1 MAKPNDDDTL
11 QPVLIAG
18 DWRAAKKPEGD
29 FCASNPATGALIGS
43 RFPISGEDDVEAA
56 LAAAENA
63 SVELSAIDPEKIASF
78 LERYADGIEAA
89 AEQLVAIAHQET
101 ALPAPTRLAGNE
113 LPRTTGQLRQ
123 SAAAVRSLAWTN
135 PVIDTKGGLRSHLAS
150 LGKPVLVF
158 GPNNFPYAFNAIAG
172 SDFASA
178 IAARNAVIAKAHPSH
193 PATSQLLAQ
202 IAHRAAR
209 DAGLPAASVQLLYDV
224 PPKLGATLCAD
235 RRLGAIGFT
244 GSRKAGLALKAAADS
259 AGIAMFAEMSSVNP
273 VFLLYGALRERGAE
287 LASEV
292 FGSCMLGSGQFC
304 TNPGL
309 LIVPHGNA
317 GDAFVAALSEQFV
330 AAPAATVFSAG
341 VQRDV
346 QSNVAVLRKAGAKV
360 LASASEGAGEGF
372 RVAPTLLGID
382 ARDFINDSER
392 LQTEVFGPVSLV
404 IRADDLDEMIGIAH
418 ALDGNLTGSIFTARD
433 GSDDANWQAIASVLR
448 NKVGRLIENRMPTG
462 VAVSSAMQHGGPF
475 PASSHSGFTSVGMP
489 ASIRRFA
496 ALQSYDQVSDARLP
510 KDLRDA
516 NPLGIQRCVDGEWTR
531 DAITRMPA

>member
-1 MAKPNDDDTL
+1 MAKHDDDYTL

-18 DWRAAKKPEGD
+18 EWRAARRPDGD
-29 FCASNPATGALIGS
+29 FRANNPATGALIGP
-43 RFPISGEDDVEAA
+43 RFPTCGTDDIEAA
-56 LAAAENA
+56 LVAAVDA
-63 SVELSAIDPEKIASF
+63 STSLSTMDPEQIATF

-89 AEQLVAIAHQET
+89 AEQLVAVAHRET

-123 SAAAVRSLAWTN
+123 AAAAVRSHAWTN
-135 PVIDTKGGLRSHLAS
+135 PVIDTKAGLRSHLAP

-158 GPNNFPYAFNAIAG
+158 GPNNFPFAFNAIAG

-202 IAHRAAR
+202 IAHQAAR
-209 DAGLPAASVQLLYDV
+209 DAGLPSASIQLLYDV
-224 PPKLGATLCAD
+224 PPTLGAKLCAD

-259 AGIAMFAEMSSVNP
+259 AGIAMYAEMSSVNP
-273 VFLLYGALRERGAE
+273 VFLLEGALRERGAA

-309 LIVPHGNA
+309 LIVPNIDA
-317 GDAFVAALSEQFV
+317 GDTFVAALSERFK
-330 AAPAATVFSAG
+330 AAPTATVFSAG
-341 VQRDV
+341 VQHDAETNLDV
-346 QSNVAVLRKAGAKV
+346 LHKAGASV
-360 LASASEGAGEGF
+360 LASASGGTGQGF
-372 RVAPTLLGID
+372 RIAPTLLGIEASD
-382 ARDFINDSER
+382 VIEDSER

-404 IRADDLDEMIGIAH
+404 IRADDLDQMIGIARF
-418 ALDGNLTGSIFTARD
+418 LDGNLTGSIFTARD
-433 GSDDANWQAIASVLR
+433 GSDDASWQAIVSVLR
-448 NKVGRLIENRMPTG
+448 NKVGRLIQNKMPTG

-510 KDLRDA
+510 QELRDA
-516 NPLGIQRCVDGEWTR
+516 NPLGIQRCVDGEWARDVIVRTR
-531 DAITRMPA
+531 A

>member
-1 MAKPNDDDTL
+1 MGDNGDDAL
-11 QPVLIAG
+11 QPILIAG
-18 DWRAAKKPEGD
+18 DWRAARKPEGD
-29 FCASNPATGALIGS
+29 FRASNPTTGALIGQ
-43 RFPISGEDDVEAA
+43 RFPISGADDIEAA
-56 LAAAENA
+56 IAAAVDA
-63 SVELSAIDPEKIASF
+63 SAALSTMDPELIATF

-89 AEQLVAIAHQET
+89 AEQLVAIAHSET

-123 SAAAVRSLAWTN
+123 AAAAVLSRAWTN
-135 PVIDTKGGLRSHLAS
+135 PVVDTKAGLRSHLAS

-158 GPNNFPYAFNAIAG
+158 GPNNFPFAFNAIAG

-202 IAHRAAR
+202 IAHQAAR
-209 DAGLPAASVQLLYDV
+209 DARLPLASVQLLYDI
-224 PPKLGATLCAD
+224 PPTLGAKLCAD

-259 AGIAMFAEMSSVNP
+259 AGIAMYAEMSSVNP
-273 VFLLYGALRERGAE
+273 VFLLDGALRERGDA
-287 LASEV
+287 LADEV

-309 LIVPHGNA
+309 LIVPHGTA
-317 GDAFVAALSEQFV
+317 GDAFVASLSEHFS
-330 AAPAATVFSAG
+330 AGSAATVFSAG
-341 VQRDV
+341 VQRDADA
-346 QSNVAVLRKAGAKV
+346 NLDVLRMAGANV
-360 LASASEGAGEGF
+360 LACASGGIGEGF
-372 RVAPTLLGID
+372 RVAPTLLGIE
-382 ARDFINDSER
+382 ASDFIDDSER
-392 LQTEVFGPVSLV
+392 LQIEVFGPVNLV
-404 IRADDLDEMIGIAH
+404 IRADNLDQMIGVAR
-418 ALDGNLTGSIFTARD
+418 ALEGNLTGSIFTASD
-433 GSDDANWQAIASVLR
+433 GSDDASWQAIGSVLR
-448 NKVGRLIENRMPTG
+448 NKVGRLIQNRMPTG

-496 ALQSYDQVSDARLP
+496 TLQSYDQVSDARLP
-510 KDLRDA
+510 KELRDA

-531 DAITRMPA
+531 NAIKRPPA